1 MASEFTSIQESVAS
15 LHVRGLI
22 EHAQKMYA
30 AQLIGWDSYAVYT
43 AALIEIIAGSQDV
56 RAIK

>member
-22 EHAQKMYA
+22 EHAQK
-30 AQLIGWDSYAVYT
+30 IDRKSV
-43 AALIEIIAGSQDV
+43 V
-56 RAIK
+56 